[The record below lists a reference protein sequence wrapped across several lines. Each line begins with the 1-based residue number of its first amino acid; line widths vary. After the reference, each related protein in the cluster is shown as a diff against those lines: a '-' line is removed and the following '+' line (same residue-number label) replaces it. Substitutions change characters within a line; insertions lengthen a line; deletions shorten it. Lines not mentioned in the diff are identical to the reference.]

1 MSSSTDSGQQKLS
14 TTETLLKIALIILS
28 VYLFIVGINGMSAAF
43 KLFGKETSE
52 KILEATSSPFV
63 GLFIGIISTALVQSS
78 STTTSLIVGMVAAG
92 AISIEGAIPM
102 IMGANIGTSVTCTLV
117 SFGHVTRKDEFRK
130 AFAAATV
137 HDFFNLIAV
146 LILFPIEY
154 FTGMLA
160 KLSTLMSQMFEGMGG
175 AKLANPIK
183 IITGP
188 AVDLIEWIVAEQ
200 ALLLLLVS
208 AALIFGMLIVI
219 VKTLRSLVLDKVK
232 EFFDSHLFKN
242 AGRAMIFGLLL
253 TVLVQSSSI
262 TTSLIIP
269 LAGAGVL
276 TLGQIFPYTLG
287 SNVGTTMTAMLA
299 ALATGSPEAMTVS
312 FAHFLFNVVGILI
325 IWPVGKIRQ
334 IPMICAD
341 WLAAA
346 SLKNRWVPVIF
357 VVSVFF
363 GFPLLV
369 ILISRSF

>member
-1 MSSSTDSGQQKLS
+1 MSSSTDSEQQKLS

-117 SFGHVTRKDEFRK
+117 SFGHVTRKEEFRK

-137 HDFFNLIAV
+137 HDFFNLFSV
-146 LILFPIEY
+146 LVLFPIEY

-183 IITGP
+183 ILTGP
-188 AVDLIEWIVAEQ
+188 AVDLIKWIVAEQ
-200 ALLLLLVS
+200 PLLLLLVS

-341 WLAAA
+341 WLSAA
-346 SLKNRWVPVIF
+346 SLRNRWVPVIF

>member
-1 MSSSTDSGQQKLS
+1 MSSSTDSEQQKLS
-14 TTETLLKIALIILS
+14 TAETLLKIAVIILS

-117 SFGHVTRKDEFRK
+117 SFGHVTRPDEFRK

-137 HDFFNLIAV
+137 HDFFNLITV
-146 LILFPIEY
+146 VILFPIEY

-160 KLSTLMSQMFEGMGG
+160 KLATLMSQMFEGMGG
-175 AKLANPIK
+175 TKLANPIK

-188 AVDLIEWIVAEQ
+188 TVDLMKWMVAEH
-200 ALLLLLVS
+200 ALFLLLVS

-242 AGRAMIFGLLL
+242 AGRAMVFGLLL
-253 TVLVQSSSI
+253 TILVQSSSI

-299 ALATGSPEAMTVS
+299 AMSTGAPEAVTVS

-346 SLKNRWVPVIF
+346 SHKNRWVPVIF

-369 ILISRSF
+369 ILISRLF

>member
-1 MSSSTDSGQQKLS
+1 MSSNTAENPKHSPADTI
-14 TTETLLKIALIILS
+14 LKIALILGAI
-28 VYLFIVGINGMSAAF
+28 YLFIVGINGMSAAF
-43 KLFGKETSE
+43 KLFGKETSQQ
-52 KILEATSSPFV
+52 ILEATSSPFV
-63 GLFIGIISTALVQSS
+63 GLFIGIIATALVQSS

-102 IMGANIGTSVTCTLV
+102 VMGANIGTSVTNTFV
-117 SFGHVTRKDEFRK
+117 SFGHVTRPEEFKK

-137 HDFFNLIAV
+137 HDFFNLISV

-154 FTGMLA
+154 FTGFLA
-160 KLSTLMSQMFEGMGG
+160 KLATVMSQTFEGIGG
-175 AKLANPIK
+175 MKLANPVK

-188 AVDLIEWIVAEQ
+188 AVDLLSWMVAEQ
-200 ALLLLLVS
+200 ALLLLLIS

-232 EFFDSHLFKN
+232 EFFDAHLFKN
-242 AGRAMIFGLLL
+242 AARAMIFGVVL

-276 TLGQIFPYTLG
+276 SLGQIFPYTLG

-299 ALATGSPEAMTVS
+299 AMATGEPEAVTVS

-325 IWPVGKIRQ
+325 IWPVAKFRQ
-334 IPMICAD
+334 VPMICAD
-341 WLAAA
+341 WLANAA
-346 SLKNRWVPVIF
+346 LKNRWIPVIF
-357 VVSVFF
+357 VAVVFF
-363 GFPLLV
+363 GIPFLV